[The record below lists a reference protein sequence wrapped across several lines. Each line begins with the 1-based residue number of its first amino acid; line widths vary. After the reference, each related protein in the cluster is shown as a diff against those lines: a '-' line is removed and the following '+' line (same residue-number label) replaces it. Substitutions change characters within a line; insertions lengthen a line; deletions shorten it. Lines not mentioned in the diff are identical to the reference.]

1 MAVYTVI
8 FSFSLRVIIAF
19 EIEGL
24 GHTEDIA
31 GAVCDAELAA
41 LAPLFDDSD
50 PTLCNLNSSQI
61 KWNTPIFHL
70 KIPPALPVSINDFG
84 SRPGDN
90 IFDRPGQ
97 KCMEKFV

>member
-1 MAVYTVI
+1 MAVYTII

-50 PTLCNLNSSQI
+50 PALCDLNGLRI
-61 KWNTPIFHL
+61 EWDAPIFHL
-70 KIPPALPVSINDFG
+70 EIPPAL
-84 SRPGDN
+84 
-90 IFDRPGQ
+90 Q
-97 KCMEKFV
+97 A